1 MSWRARIAIVPAS
14 VLPALSVLV
23 VAAVADGLTFGSTWA
38 WIAAALI
45 VGFVNSG
52 VEAVYDLSLRI
63 LPWPSP
69 AQFVRRQALWGL
81 AAGVV
86 NTVVLL
92 LLPLLLNIVSN
103 DASATLVDSLIGG
116 LVGGL
121 CFAVGSAVA
130 DIEMS
135 VGSGNVD

>member
-23 VAAVADGLTFGSTWA
+23 VAAVADDLTFGSAWA
-38 WIAAALI
+38 WLAAALV

-52 VEAVYDLSLRI
+52 VEAAYNLSLRI

-69 AQFVRRQALWGL
+69 AQFVMRQSLWGL
-81 AAGVV
+81 CAAVV

-92 LLPLLLNIVSN
+92 VLPLLLNIVGN
-103 DASATLVDSLIGG
+103 DASATLGAALIGG
-116 LVGGL
+116 LIGGL

-135 VGSGNVD
+135 VGSD